1 MDITFTGQTLSFF
14 IAIGTGFCLCLFYD
28 VFRIVRLAAKPSA
41 VSVFFQD
48 IVFFAVCALVTFCL
62 LMVRCRGEIRGY
74 MIAGELFGFIFCRNT
89 ISQLIMKISSAII
102 GFFMA
107 VKMAV
112 RKYIIRPLKKLS
124 RKTARLLIKGLRTA
138 AARLKIVFLNLKK
151 HLKES
156 IRLVYNRKRKVDSE
170 NPENESEDGQLRNI
184 DQEG

>member
-1 MDITFTGQTLSFF
+1 
-14 IAIGTGFCLCLFYD
+14 
-28 VFRIVRLAAKPSA
+28 
-41 VSVFFQD
+41 
-48 IVFFAVCALVTFCL
+48 
-62 LMVRCRGEIRGY
+62 
-74 MIAGELFGFIFCRNT
+74 
-89 ISQLIMKISSAII
+89 
-102 GFFMA
+102 
-107 VKMAV
+107 MAV